1 MFSTTDCFLDC
12 FIHGQPSKKHI
23 TMKKRK
29 RNINDLERESNPSLK
44 DQIPKAEPGPGGS
57 QESER
62 MEYHEETSPK
72 TPGKSYDHKPEK
84 NLEE

>member
-1 MFSTTDCFLDC
+1 MDFATDCFQGC
-12 FIHGQPSKKHI
+12 FIYGQASKKHI
-23 TMKKRK
+23 AMKKRK
-29 RNINDLERESNPSLK
+29 RNNLEKESNPSMK
-44 DQIPKAEPGPGGS
+44 PKIPKAEPGPGGS

-72 TPGKSYDHKPEK
+72 SPGKSYDHKPEK